1 MPRLF
6 VINLLVFAAVFG
18 LAISLSVPVRGGE
31 TDQAKDL
38 SLSLTTD
45 LETDQ
50 IVQRANLVTAQKSV
64 SGTSD
69 SYRVDTGDGVSIR
82 VYGEADLSIK
92 DERVKGNGT
101 ISYPL
106 LGDIEVRGLTA
117 RQLRDLISR
126 LLADG
131 YLKKPNVS
139 VSIDTY
145 RMFFI
150 KGEVRNP
157 GGYNYQNG
165 LTIEKAVAIAGGFT
179 ERASEKAITLVRD
192 DDPEQRLQTAKP
204 TTRIAPGDMVTVGE
218 SFF

>member
-6 VINLLVFAAVFG
+6 VLNLLVFAAVFG
-18 LAISLSVPVRGGE
+18 LAISLSVPVRGDE

-204 TTRIAPGDMVTVGE
+204 TTRIAPGDVVTVGE

>member
-6 VINLLVFAAVFG
+6 VLNLLVFAAVFG

-50 IVQRANLVTAQKSV
+50 IVQRANLVTAQKNV

-204 TTRIAPGDMVTVGE
+204 TTRIAPGDVVTVGE

>member
-18 LAISLSVPVRGGE
+18 LAISLSVPVRGDE
-31 TDQAKDL
+31 TEQAKDL

-50 IVQRANLVTAQKSV
+50 IVQRANLVTAQKNV

-204 TTRIAPGDMVTVGE
+204 TTRIAPGDVVTVGE

>member
-6 VINLLVFAAVFG
+6 VINLLVFAAVSG
-18 LAISLSVPVRGGE
+18 LAISLSVPVRGDE
-31 TDQAKDL
+31 TEQAKDL

-50 IVQRANLVTAQKSV
+50 IVQRANLVTAQKNV

-204 TTRIAPGDMVTVGE
+204 TTRIAPGDVVTVGE

>member
-1 MPRLF
+1 MPRLL
-6 VINLLVFAAVFG
+6 VLNLLVFAAASG
-18 LAISLSVPVRGGE
+18 LAISLSVPVRGDATG
-31 TDQAKDL
+31 QAKDL

-45 LETDQ
+45 IEGKE
-50 IVQRANLVTAQKSV
+50 IVQQVNPRTSQKTASR
-64 SGTSD
+64 SSD
-69 SYRVDTGDGVSIR
+69 SYRVDTGDGVSVTI
-82 VYGEADLSIK
+82 YGEADLSIK

-106 LGDIEVRGLTA
+106 LGDIEVRDLTA
-117 RQLRDLISR
+117 PEIRDLISG

-131 YLKKPNVS
+131 YLKKPNVA

-165 LTIEKAVAIAGGFT
+165 LTIEKAVALAGGFT
-179 ERASEKAITLVRD
+179 ERASERKITVVRD
-192 DDPEQRLQTAKP
+192 DDPKQRLQTAKP
-204 TTRIAPGDMVTVGE
+204 SSRIRPGDVITVGE

>member
-1 MPRLF
+1 MPKLPVR
-6 VINLLVFAAVFG
+6 NLLVFVAV
-18 LAISLSVPVRGGE
+18 SVLSMSSSTAVRGDAAG
-31 TDQAKDL
+31 QARDL

-45 LETDQ
+45 IEAKK
-50 IVQRANLVTAQKSV
+50 IAQRVKPAASQKTASQLSE
-64 SGTSD
+64 
-69 SYRVDTGDGVSIR
+69 SYRVDTGDGVSIT

-92 DERVKGNGT
+92 DERIKGNGT

-117 RQLRDLISR
+117 PELRDLISR
-126 LLADG
+126 MLADG
-131 YLKKPNVS
+131 YLKKPNVA

-157 GGYNYQNG
+157 GGYKYQNG
-165 LTIEKAVAIAGGFT
+165 LTVEKAVALAGGFT
-179 ERASEKAITLVRD
+179 ERASEKDITLVRD
-192 DDPEQRLQTAKP
+192 DDPERRLQTAKP
-204 TTRIAPGDMVTVGE
+204 TTRIVPGDVVTIGE

>member
-1 MPRLF
+1 MSKLLFRRLP
-6 VINLLVFAAVFG
+6 VIAAVFV
-18 LAISLSVPVRGGE
+18 LAICSSSAIQGDTSGQ
-31 TDQAKDL
+31 TGDL

-45 LETDQ
+45 VETNE
-50 IVQRANLVTAQKSV
+50 IAQ
-64 SGTSD
+64 SGQPGVGKGISGRSSD
-69 SYRVDTGDGVSIR
+69 EYRVDTGDGISVT

-106 LGDIEVRGLTA
+106 LGGIEVRGLTA
-117 RQLRDLISR
+117 PQLRDLISR

-131 YLKKPNVS
+131 YLKKPNVT

-165 LTIEKAVAIAGGFT
+165 LTVEKAVALAGGFT
-179 ERASEKAITLVRD
+179 ERASEKEITVVRD
-192 DDPEQRLQTAKP
+192 NDPEQEVRAAKP
-204 TTRIAPGDMVTVGE
+204 TTRIAPGDVVTVGE

>member
-6 VINLLVFAAVFG
+6 LLNLLVFAAVFG

-45 LETDQ
+45 VKRKE
-50 IVQRANLVTAQKSV
+50 LVPQVNPRTSQKTASRI
-64 SGTSD
+64 SD
-69 SYRVDTGDGVSIR
+69 SYRVDTGDGVSVTI
-82 VYGEADLSIK
+82 YGEADLSIK

-117 RQLRDLISR
+117 PEIRDLISG

-131 YLKKPNVS
+131 YLKKPNVA

-157 GGYNYQNG
+157 GGYKYQNG
-165 LTIEKAVAIAGGFT
+165 LTVEKAVALAGGFT
-179 ERASEKAITLVRD
+179 ERASEKDITLVRD
-192 DDPEQRLQTAKP
+192 DDPERRLQTAKP
-204 TTRIAPGDMVTVGE
+204 TTRIVPGDVVTIGE

>member
-18 LAISLSVPVRGGE
+18 LAISLSVPVRGDE
-31 TDQAKDL
+31 TEQAKDL

-50 IVQRANLVTAQKSV
+50 IVQRANLVTAQKNV

-131 YLKKPNVS
+131 YLKKHNVS

-204 TTRIAPGDMVTVGE
+204 TTRIAPGDVVTVGE